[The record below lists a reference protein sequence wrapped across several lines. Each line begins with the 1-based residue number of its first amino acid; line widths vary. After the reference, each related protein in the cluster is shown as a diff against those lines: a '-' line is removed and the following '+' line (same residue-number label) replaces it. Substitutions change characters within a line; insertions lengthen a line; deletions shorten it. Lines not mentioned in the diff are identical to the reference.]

1 MSLPRFEAGD
11 VDPEAWPLLLDLD
24 GNITEGTSNNV
35 FIVTD
40 GVIRTPGDTTILQGG
55 SRNMV
60 LDLANQLGIPV
71 AQEELQP
78 YDLYTSN
85 EVFFSR
91 TGPCILPVTK
101 VDNRTVA
108 DGKPGDIT
116 QQLLAAWSET
126 VGVNIVDQVMSM
138 A

>member
-1 MSLPRFEAGD
+1 M
-11 VDPEAWPLLLDLD
+11 
-24 GNITEGTSNNV
+24 
-35 FIVTD
+35 
-40 GVIRTPGDTTILQGG
+40 
-55 SRNMV
+55 
-60 LDLANQLGIPV
+60 LDLATQLGIPV
-71 AQEELQP
+71 AQEDLQP

-101 VDNRTVA
+101 VDNRKVA

-126 VGVNIVDQVMSM
+126 VGVDIVDQVMSM